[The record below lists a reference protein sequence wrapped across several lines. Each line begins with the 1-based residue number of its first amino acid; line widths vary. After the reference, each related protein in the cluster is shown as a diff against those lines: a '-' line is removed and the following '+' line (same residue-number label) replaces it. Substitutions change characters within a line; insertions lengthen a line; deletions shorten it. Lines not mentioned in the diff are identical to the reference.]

1 MADGS
6 GIVVGFDTSVPVA
19 AGVRWRERRPRA
31 VRVGVNEQRIAAPAA
46 GVSVKRSPERRA
58 RMETIIGVA
67 DAPTVV
73 PVAAVVA
80 PAGAVVAAVVVAP
93 VAVVVPVPAIVP
105 APVVSPACKAT
116 AVYPPVVVATMR
128 PVLPSAV
135 VNWFPVIVNVVS
147 PVSPRA
153 SQLNVPVY
161 VPDRSVCSAA
171 RLAVDRAGVVVCAG
185 VCAGSVCCWPGAGIA
200 SAGVVV

>member
-6 GIVVGFDTSVPVA
+6 GIAVGFDTSVSVV

-31 VRVGVNEQRIAAPAA
+31 VLRVGVNEQHIAAPAA

-67 DAPTVV
+67 VAPTVV
-73 PVAAVVA
+73 PVAAGVVPVVA
-80 PAGAVVAAVVVAP
+80 VVVVVVAP
-93 VAVVVPVPAIVP
+93 GVVVAPVPAIVP
-105 APVVSPACKAT
+105 APVSPACNAT

-128 PVLPSAV
+128 PLLPSAV
-135 VNWFPVIVNVVS
+135 VNWFPVIVSVVG

-171 RLAVDRAGVVVCAG
+171 RLAVDCAGMVVCAG